1 MEGEAC
7 GRLNSVIE
15 MAFRG
20 RGRGRGRGGRGG
32 PYEYRIAKH
41 EPFIIFPED
50 VNLPS
55 TERFENLLPD
65 EKELIHL
72 KVGYE
77 RFIKGSCYY
86 LKDSKR
92 EEGVDDIGVKLKEKR
107 RYLNQHI
114 GDYMKLNVSN
124 FPNELIKGTKRE
136 RVENKKI
143 RWERNQADDFGFL
156 EKLEEMYKEKSL
168 MSQGEK
174 FDGNTISCTPYALF
188 ELMWGIMVIMWFK
201 DGDEKANGKKKED
214 HADEQEEM
222 EEEEEEES
230 SEDDDYAEN
239 EYFDDDEDD
248 FNMDEEPEEDCYE

>member
-15 MAFRG
+15 MVFRG

-92 EEGVDDIGVKLKEKR
+92 EEGVEDIGVKLKEKR

-156 EKLEEMYKEKSL
+156 EKLEEMYK
-168 MSQGEK
+168 
-174 FDGNTISCTPYALF
+174 
-188 ELMWGIMVIMWFK
+188 